1 VVICSYL
8 LPPQRSWTDRHRSRS
23 RSIDETAIRLWRG
36 TTNHDPRSSVP
47 LLDELMT
54 PVALSERWGVSV
66 GHLAN
71 LRSEGRGPTWLKIGG
86 RIAYRVRDV
95 AAYEEASV
103 VSPDQVGT
111 TRLHSVR

>member
-1 VVICSYL
+1 
-8 LPPQRSWTDRHRSRS
+8 
-23 RSIDETAIRLWRG
+23 
-36 TTNHDPRSSVP
+36 
-47 LLDELMT
+47 LLDELLT

-103 VSPDQVGT
+103 VSPEQVGT